1 MHLKQ
6 LRKEKFKKTAQETG
20 DLIGNRI
27 AEEVTVIQR
36 PK

>member
-27 AEEVTVIQR
+27 AEVAVIQR